1 MVYRGGSIGGD
12 FKKADDRLKRRN
24 DWFLVLV
31 RESQIAGDAWILSSP
46 GSKTVLVESL
56 IKAWL
61 ARRPHYHVHFTP
73 TSASWINQ
81 IERWFAELT
90 RKQIKRGAHLR
101 QAARGRHPYL
111 HRTVQQQ
118 PEAIRSWLLSNAS
131 ATKLS
136 RHYVAKIHVNRRQ
149 LHIA

>member
-56 IKAWL
+56 TTSGWPNELRSRGYPLREIAGGSRIL
-61 ARRPHYHVHFTP
+61 PHAFHQPMEQGPNGELISVTEGSTRP
-73 TSASWINQ
+73 TSLIIHGAGP
-81 IERWFAELT
+81 RPT
-90 RKQIKRGAHLR
+90 RRFEFPAPFKR
-101 QAARGRHPYL
+101 
-111 HRTVQQQ
+111 
-118 PEAIRSWLLSNAS
+118 
-131 ATKLS
+131 
-136 RHYVAKIHVNRRQ
+136 
-149 LHIA
+149 

>member
-81 IERWFAELT
+81 IERGSLNSPESKSSEVLT
-90 RKQIKRGAHLR
+90 
-101 QAARGRHPYL
+101 
-111 HRTVQQQ
+111 
-118 PEAIRSWLLSNAS
+118 S
-131 ATKLS
+131 
-136 RHYVAKIHVNRRQ
+136 
-149 LHIA
+149 